1 MRDNYGSEWSALGVE
16 TRLEGARVDQGCLLG
31 ATIPI
36 QATDDAA

>member
-1 MRDNYGSEWSALGVE
+1 MRDNYVSEWRALGVE
-16 TRLEGARVDQGCLLG
+16 IRPEGARVDQGCQLG